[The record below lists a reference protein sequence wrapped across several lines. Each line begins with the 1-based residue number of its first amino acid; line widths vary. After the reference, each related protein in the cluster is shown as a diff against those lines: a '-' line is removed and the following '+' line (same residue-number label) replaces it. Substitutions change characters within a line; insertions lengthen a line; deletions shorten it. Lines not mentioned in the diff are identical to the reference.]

1 MISLLFVS
9 KEKIFFK
16 GYESSLRDS
25 IFSVGLQ
32 GISMENTDLIEAT
45 IKKTLDD
52 VAKTGFEDDR
62 IQAILHRTELSLK
75 KQVVVFF

>member
-1 MISLLFVS
+1 
-9 KEKIFFK
+9 
-16 GYESSLRDS
+16 
-25 IFSVGLQ
+25 
-32 GISMENTDLIEAT
+32 MENTDLIEAT

-75 KQVVVFF
+75 KQVRCF